1 MRKQIALIGLFS
13 LMCISLTGCGTHVG
27 YYANADKYLAGNQ
40 TYKEEI
46 SSIDIDW
53 ISGSVT
59 LVEDET
65 VTGVKVEEVTDLTKE
80 KEWVHSYI
88 DNGKLMIK
96 FFASNTWCSKM
107 FGYTKELTVTYHPGL
122 ESVNVDLTSGSL
134 KAESITAKEV
144 DIDMTSGKANV
155 NKIAADSVD
164 VDLTSGDI
172 EIKDITAKDFDADL
186 TSGTIT
192 TGFTSINKGSFDL
205 TSGKINMTLPSDGG
219 TVKVSKTSGDVV
231 TERECS
237 VNNSTY
243 KFGSGPA
250 QISVS
255 MTSGKLIIK

>member
-1 MRKQIALIGLFS
+1 MRKHIALGLLG
-13 LMCISLTGCGTHVG
+13 LMVLSLTSCGTHVG
-27 YYANADKYLAGNQ
+27 HYANADKYLAGNQ
-40 TYKEEI
+40 TYTEEI
-46 SSIDIDW
+46 TSLDIDW

-65 VTGVKVEEVTDLTKE
+65 ITGVKVEEVTDLEKE

-122 ESVNVDLTSGSL
+122 ESVNVNLTSGSL

-144 DIDMTSGKANV
+144 DIDMTSGKANI

-192 TGFTSINKGSFDL
+192 VGFTSINKGSFDL

-219 TVKVSKTSGDVV
+219 TVKVSKTSGNVS

-243 KFGSGPA
+243 KFGSGAA
-250 QISVS
+250 QIDVS

>member
-1 MRKQIALIGLFS
+1 MKKQIALTLLGLMT
-13 LMCISLTGCGTHVG
+13 LSLTSCGTHVG
-27 YYANADKYLAGNQ
+27 HYANADKYLAGNQ
-40 TYKEEI
+40 TYTEEI
-46 SSIDIDW
+46 TAIDIDW

-65 VTGVKVEEVTDLTKE
+65 ITGVKVEEETDLEKE

-96 FFASNTWCSKM
+96 FFAANTWCSRL
-107 FGYTKELTVTYHPGL
+107 FDYTKELTVTYHPGL

-134 KAESITAKEV
+134 KAESITAKDV
-144 DIDMTSGKANV
+144 NIDMTSGKANIKNIV
-155 NKIAADSVD
+155 ADNVD

-172 EIKDITAKDFDADL
+172 EIKDVTAKEFDADL

-192 TGFTSINKGSFDL
+192 VGFTAIDDASFDL
-205 TSGKINMTLPSDGG
+205 TSGKINMTIPEDGAS
-219 TVKVSKTSGDVV
+219 VKVSKTSGSVK

-237 VNNSTY
+237 IDNNLY
-243 KFGSGPA
+243 KFGTGSA
-250 QISVS
+250 NIKVS

>member
-13 LMCISLTGCGTHVG
+13 LMSISLTGCGTHVG
-27 YYANADKYLAGNQ
+27 SYANADKYLAGNQ
-40 TYKEEI
+40 TYEETI
-46 SSIDIDW
+46 TAVDVDW

-96 FFASNTWCSKM
+96 FFASNTWCSKL

-134 KAESITAKEV
+134 KAESITATDV
-144 DIDMTSGKANV
+144 NIDMTSGKASV
-155 NKIAADSVD
+155 DKIVADSLD
-164 VDLTSGDI
+164 VDLTSGNI
-172 EIKDITAKDFDADL
+172 EIKNVTAKDFDADL

-192 TGFTSINKGSFDL
+192 TGFTAIDNADFDL

-219 TVKVSKTSGDVV
+219 TVKVSKTSGSVS

-237 VNNSTY
+237 IDNNIY
-243 KFGSGPA
+243 KFGTGEA
-250 QISVS
+250 DIKVS
-255 MTSGKLIIK
+255 MTSGKLVIK

>member
-1 MRKQIALIGLFS
+1 MRKHIALGLLG
-13 LMCISLTGCGTHVG
+13 LMVLSLTSCGTHVG
-27 YYANADKYLAGNQ
+27 HYANADKYLAGNQ
-40 TYKEEI
+40 TYTEEI
-46 SSIDIDW
+46 TAIDIDW

-65 VTGVKVEEVTDLTKE
+65 ITGVKVEEVTDLEKE

-122 ESVNVDLTSGSL
+122 ESVNVNLTSGSL

-144 DIDMTSGKANV
+144 DIDMTSGKANI
-155 NKIAADSVD
+155 NKIAADSV
-164 VDLTSGDI
+164 
-172 EIKDITAKDFDADL
+172 DADL

-192 TGFTSINKGSFDL
+192 VGFTSINKGSFDL

-219 TVKVSKTSGDVV
+219 TVKVSKTSGNVS

-243 KFGSGPA
+243 KFGSGAA
-250 QISVS
+250 QIDVS

>member
-1 MRKQIALIGLFS
+1 MKKQIALTLLGLMT
-13 LMCISLTGCGTHVG
+13 LSLTSCGTHVG
-27 YYANADKYLAGNQ
+27 HYANADKYLAGNQ
-40 TYKEEI
+40 TYTEEI
-46 SSIDIDW
+46 TAIDIDW

-65 VTGVKVEEVTDLTKE
+65 ITGVKVEEVTDLEKE

-96 FFASNTWCSKM
+96 FFAANTWCSRL
-107 FGYTKELTVTYHPGL
+107 FDYTKELTVTYHPGL

-134 KAESITAKEV
+134 KAESITAKDV
-144 DIDMTSGKANV
+144 NIDMTSGKANIKNIV
-155 NKIAADSVD
+155 ADNVD

-172 EIKDITAKDFDADL
+172 EIKDVTAKEFDADL

-192 TGFTSINKGSFDL
+192 VGFTAIDDASFDL
-205 TSGKINMTLPSDGG
+205 TSGKINMTIPEDGAS
-219 TVKVSKTSGDVV
+219 VKVSKTSGSVK

-237 VNNSTY
+237 IDNNLY
-243 KFGSGPA
+243 KFGTGSA
-250 QISVS
+250 NIKVS

>member
-13 LMCISLTGCGTHVG
+13 LMSISLTGCGTHVG

-40 TYKEEI
+40 TYEEEI

-134 KAESITAKEV
+134 KAESITATDV
-144 DIDMTSGKANV
+144 NIDMTSGKANV
-155 NKIAADSVD
+155 NKIVADSVD

-172 EIKDITAKDFDADL
+172 EIKDITAKEFDADL

-192 TGFTSINKGSFDL
+192 VGFTSINKGSFDL

-219 TVKVSKTSGDVV
+219 TVKVSKTSGSVS

-243 KFGSGPA
+243 KFGSGAA
-250 QISVS
+250 QIDVS